1 MIKKFFHSIKYKND
15 LLKRISYYN
24 VRSDFKIKSVRVIM
38 DKALPVDENYF
49 RNLLG
54 EITESKIYYTFI
66 KFSDSKEDITIEKDC
81 YDKNHISFFGNFKD
95 KLAKAC
101 RRKVD
106 LQINFIGN
114 DSLYLKWIAIKGD
127 YKLSFGFS
135 KTDIRINDIIFDFMP
150 LQTDIFKIEFQKYVK
165 VLKTI

>member
-1 MIKKFFHSIKYKND
+1 
-15 LLKRISYYN
+15 
-24 VRSDFKIKSVRVIM
+24 M

-66 KFSDSKEDITIEKDC
+66 KFSDSKEDITIEEDC

-106 LQINFIGN
+106 LQINFFGN

>member
-1 MIKKFFHSIKYKND
+1 M
-15 LLKRISYYN
+15 
-24 VRSDFKIKSVRVIM
+24 
-38 DKALPVDENYF
+38 
-49 RNLLG
+49 
-54 EITESKIYYTFI
+54 
-66 KFSDSKEDITIEKDC
+66 
-81 YDKNHISFFGNFKD
+81 
-95 KLAKAC
+95 
-101 RRKVD
+101 
-106 LQINFIGN
+106 QINFFGN